1 MSDDTKL
8 NLLEVRRDANVG
20 KQVDN
25 AALPA
30 GSNMYYYC
38 HGCGVQTVVKP
49 EGWWEDPPPPRHC
62 PECEELIEEG
72 LLDGSEETYDAW
84 LREHD
89 HKPVPR

>member
-8 NLLEVRRDANVG
+8 NLLEVRRDANIG

-38 HGCGVQTVVKP
+38 HGCGVQTAVKP
-49 EGWWEDPPPPRHC
+49 EGWWQDPPPPRHC
-62 PECEELIEEG
+62 PECVELIEAG
-72 LLDGSEETYDAW
+72 LLDSGETYDAW

-89 HKPVPR
+89 HQPVPR